1 MPRPTRPISEYHGAP
16 LRLIIELILS
26 PGHPVP
32 SHATLIH
39 INQLLREVLWHLN
52 QFLRGAGQVP
62 VQVVVHG
69 LRCNCEECYAT
80 TESESE
86 GGYTRTR
93 DHVN

>member
-1 MPRPTRPISEYHGAP
+1 MEVQRMEAEVAAMQAPPPAGIPVGISQ
-16 LRLIIELILS
+16 
-26 PGHPVP
+26 PVP

-39 INQLLREVLWHLN
+39 INQLLREVLGHPN

-86 GGYTRTR
+86 
-93 DHVN
+93 